1 MKTITAGVKASK
13 LNRAKQG
20 RSVRG
25 IKGFVK
31 AENPCDKIVKI
42 RITDET
48 KTFLAAYAA
57 KYKITVSELVMAAV
71 EWYSGF
77 DGSNAEEL
85 LNKTPH

>member
-31 AENPCDKIVKI
+31 VEIPCDKMVCT
-42 RITDET
+42 RVTDET
-48 KTFLAAYAA
+48 KQFLSSYAK
-57 KYKITVSELVMAAV
+57 KYNISVSELVMAAV
-71 EWYSGF
+71 EWYTGF

-85 LNKTPH
+85 LNKKPH